1 MCVYIYIY
9 MYICIIYSYYCIGYS
24 TIVQEMALVKKY
36 SADLGNFPVY
46 CFKKLHEL
54 IIKYSLKLVSS

>member
-46 CFKKLHEL
+46 C
-54 IIKYSLKLVSS
+54 IVSKSCMN